1 MKVRCALFFISFLL
15 VTLEAGAVDPNQTA
29 LLPKE
34 LESIGIDK
42 TVIGNKLSMSLE
54 FTDEEGE
61 VVPLSTQFLEGKP
74 SLLSMV
80 YYNCPGLCS
89 IHMNGAAA
97 LFSEMDLK
105 PGVDF
110 NWITVS
116 MDHNEGADLAVEKK
130 INYMDQF
137 SGEYAEAGWRFL
149 TSNNSKA
156 NLDELTKELGF
167 TYRWDEKTKQFAHTA
182 AFYVLSP
189 EGMITQIVPGVGF
202 DKQTVRLSL
211 VEASNGKIGNTI
223 DKLLLI
229 CFEFDPN
236 KSKYVLYSWNVMR
249 AASALTVLILG
260 IILIPMWRK
269 ERSKGANS

>member
-1 MKVRCALFFISFLL
+1 
-15 VTLEAGAVDPNQTA
+15 
-29 LLPKE
+29 
-34 LESIGIDK
+34 
-42 TVIGNKLSMSLE
+42 
-54 FTDEEGE
+54 
-61 VVPLSTQFLEGKP
+61 
-74 SLLSMV
+74 
-80 YYNCPGLCS
+80 
-89 IHMNGAAA
+89 
-97 LFSEMDLK
+97 
-105 PGVDF
+105 
-110 NWITVS
+110 
-116 MDHNEGADLAVEKK
+116 MDHNETADLAVEKK

-137 SGEYAEAGWRFL
+137 SGVYAEAGWRFL
-149 TSNNSKA
+149 TSKNSKA

-202 DKQTVRLSL
+202 DKRTVRLSL
-211 VEASNGKIGNTI
+211 VEASSGKIGNTI